1 MTLWPILTIMT
12 AVAAVFLSVPIIRR
26 FDRPATALAG
36 DIEVYRDQLKEVESE
51 LGQGLIDDA
60 QAETARVE
68 IKRRV
73 LAAGSMEK
81 PVLPTLSPA
90 ERNFGMICVTVIVV
104 FGSVGLYALTG
115 NPDLPSVNRAGATQR
130 VRAASV
136 GDSSAVE
143 SLAALMQ
150 LPASENEGPP
160 QARTG
165 LPPVDEMI
173 QRLAARLL
181 RNPKD
186 AEGWRTLGWS
196 YLNIGRF
203 AEAAEAYAKA
213 IELSPGVAEIRSA
226 RIEALVRSENGV
238 VMAEAKTAI
247 ADTLKLDPRDARA
260 RFFNGLAKEQAG
272 DRITALADW
281 SALLEDAGSDEPW
294 LPDLKNR
301 ISELQREIG
310 NDATGRSAGSNS
322 AIAGGILEIPKEQER
337 APSSRAIERGPSR
350 EDAQAAEAM
359 PQGDRLAMIRGMV
372 DGLANRLE
380 QSPRDADGW
389 IKLIRSRMVLGETDL
404 AKQALEHG
412 LKTFTDDTQQRDRII
427 AAARQLGLN
436 QE

>member
-1 MTLWPILTIMT
+1 MTLWLILTIMT

-26 FDRPATALAG
+26 FDRPAAASAG

-73 LAAGSMEK
+73 LAADSMEK
-81 PVLPTLSPA
+81 LVLPTLSPV
-90 ERNFGMICVTVIVV
+90 ERNFGMICVTAIVV

-150 LPASENEGPP
+150 LPASENEGPSQP
-160 QARTG
+160 RTN

-186 AEGWRTLGWS
+186 TEGWRTLAWS

-203 AEAAEAYAKA
+203 AEAAEAYGKA
-213 IELSPGVAEIRSA
+213 IELNPGIAEIRSA

-238 VMAEAKTAI
+238 VTADAKSAI

-272 DRITALADW
+272 DRISALADW
-281 SALLEDAGSDEPW
+281 SALLKDANSDEPW

-301 ISELQREIG
+301 ISELGREIG
-310 NDATGRSAGSNS
+310 DSATGRSAGPNP
-322 AIAGGILEIPKEQER
+322 AVAGTLEIPKALQKSPSPR
-337 APSSRAIERGPSR
+337 AVERGPSR
-350 EDAQAAEAM
+350 EDVQAAEAM

-389 IKLIRSRMVLGETDL
+389 IKLIRSRMVLGETEL
-404 AKQALEHG
+404 AKQAFERG